1 MSDNPNNLR
10 ETSYFHIYI
19 ILWSHSSEMPPNL
32 RLEST
37 HDSGAVQGLIVPQY
51 KLYSIA
57 SVTSNTCSVTLN
69 FIIEGFRSCCPPE
82 RCLIK
87 IVFLDNTI

>member
-1 MSDNPNNLR
+1 MSQ
-10 ETSYFHIYI
+10 
-19 ILWSHSSEMPPNL
+19 NL

-37 HDSGAVQGLIVPQY
+37 HGSGVVQGLIVPQY

-69 FIIEGFRSCCPPE
+69 FIIEGFSSCCPPE
-82 RCLIK
+82 LCLIK